1 MTKQEYKAKLKHIA
15 GLCYS
20 LSMDLDESL
29 DREAAL
35 EQIITNLQL
44 RSKQKRALPKFL
56 RTPADRMA
64 RSEIAKKAWAK
75 RRADDFKE
83 DTDK

>member
-35 EQIITNLQL
+35 EAIIADLQK
-44 RSKQKRALPKFL
+44 RSKQRRELPKFL
-56 RTPADRMA
+56 RTPVDRMA

-83 DTDK
+83 E

>member
-1 MTKQEYKAKLKHIA
+1 MTKQEYRAKLKYIA

-35 EQIITNLQL
+35 ESIITDLQ
-44 RSKQKRALPKFL
+44 RRNEQCKPATKFL
-56 RTPADRMA
+56 RTPADKMA
-64 RSEIAKKAWAK
+64 RSEAAKRAWARK
-75 RRADDFKE
+75 RADDFKE
-83 DTDK
+83 VEE